1 MKTLKKVP
9 LELGSVD
16 GYMPNISEMEFGKL
30 YYSKE
35 YEITNHLCVCGCGNQ
50 VPLPIKNSEWHLN
63 IVNGIVSL
71 SPSILQRFECRTHY
85 IITNGIAN
93 IV

>member
-9 LELGSVD
+9 LELVEVKFI
-16 GYMPNISEMEFGKL
+16 PPHNEMEFGKL

-35 YEITNHLCVCGCGNQ
+35 YETTNHLCPCGCGMQ
-50 VPLPIKNSEWHLN
+50 SPIPVNDVGWHLTIN
-63 IVNGIVSL
+63 DNKVTI
-71 SPSILQRFECRTHY
+71 SPSILHRMGCQSHY